1 MTLED
6 VIADVRRDGER
17 QAADIVKAG
26 SEDCIKI
33 VHQAESWSAS
43 TLEREMARAEADA
56 VRLKETELAAA
67 ETEGTKLVME
77 ARRKLFEAVKAGALA
92 RMAQMPRDRKE
103 RMLAS
108 LVSRALRE
116 IPGAR
121 LRCTRSEEAIVKAIS
136 KGASILA
143 DLDGAGGI
151 VAESADGKV
160 RLTMTYDAILDE
172 AWSKGL
178 AKVARELEA

>member
-26 SEDCIKI
+26 GEECLKI
-33 VHQAESWSAS
+33 LHQAESWSAS
-43 TLEREMARAEADA
+43 TLDREMARAEADA
-56 VRLKETELAAA
+56 TKLRETEVAAA

-77 ARRKLFEAVKAGALA
+77 ARKKLFDAVKSGALA
-92 RMAQMPRDRKE
+92 RMAQMPRERKE

-108 LVSRALRE
+108 IAAAALRE

-121 LRCTRSEEAIVKAIS
+121 LHCARSEEPIVKAVS
-136 KGASILA
+136 KGAAVLA
-143 DLDGAGGI
+143 DLDCAGGI

-160 RLTMTYDAILDE
+160 RLTMTYEAILDE

-178 AKVARELEA
+178 AKVAKELEG